1 MNSLSIFKKINI
13 ISWER
18 AMSKK
23 SYFSIFRQSMRR
35 LPLLPVILLMPI
47 VLFGLFA
54 PIFYTHDPLT
64 MNSSLSLK
72 PPLMFGGESSYF
84 LGTDHLGRDIFS
96 KIVAG
101 ARASLIAACAGVLL
115 AGILGI
121 FLGMVAGYFG
131 GWIDQILMRIVDIQM
146 SIPVILLTI
155 LISAALG
162 GGLLTIVICIALV
175 FWTQYARVIRGET
188 LSIRERE
195 FIALARIAGC
205 SPGRMLIKHI
215 LPNLVSTSTIVASL
229 QLGRA
234 IIIEASITFLG
245 LGIQPPDTAWGL
257 MMAEGRMYLSSAWW
271 LPTFAGLAIV
281 ITVLGANLM
290 GDWVRD
296 RLDPKL
302 RQL

>member
-1 MNSLSIFKKINI
+1 MSEKTSGLTVLSGI
-13 ISWER
+13 
-18 AMSKK
+18 
-23 SYFSIFRQSMRR
+23 RR
-35 LPLLPVILLMPI
+35 LPLAQVLLLMPI

-54 PIFYTHDPLT
+54 PLFYTHDPVA
-64 MNSSLSLK
+64 MNPAVSLQ
-72 PPLMFGGESSYF
+72 PPFLFGGDVNYF
-84 LGTDHLGRDIFS
+84 FGTDHLGRDVYS

-101 ARASLIAACAGVLL
+101 ARAPLIAATAGVFF

-131 GWIDQILMRIVDIQM
+131 GWIDEVIMRIVDTQM

-162 GGLLTIVICIALV
+162 GGLVTITICIALV

-195 FIALARIAGC
+195 FVALARIAGC
-205 SPGRMLIKHI
+205 GPGRMLIRHI
-215 LPNLVSTSTIVASL
+215 LPNLVSTSTVIASL

-245 LGIQPPDTAWGL
+245 LGIQPPQTAWGL
-257 MMAEGRMYLSSAWW
+257 MMSEGRMYLSTAWW

>member
-1 MNSLSIFKKINI
+1 MKSNDLDKKPDKRGKG
-13 ISWER
+13 STVR
-18 AMSKK
+18 
-23 SYFSIFRQSMRR
+23 FRLRR
-35 LPLLPVILLMPI
+35 LPILQLLLLMPI
-47 VLFGLFA
+47 VLFGIFGSF
-54 PIFYTHDPLT
+54 FYTHDPVV
-64 MNSSLSLK
+64 MNPAVSLR
-72 PPLMFGGESSYF
+72 PPYLFGGNISYF

-101 ARASLIAACAGVLL
+101 ANASLIAATAGVFI

-121 FLGMVAGYFG
+121 LLGMVAGYFG
-131 GWIDQILMRIVDIQM
+131 GWIDDVIMRIVDTQM

-162 GGLLTIVICIALV
+162 GGLFTVTICIALV

-195 FIALARIAGC
+195 FVALARIAGC
-205 SPGRMLIKHI
+205 GPGRMLIKHI
-215 LPNLVSTSTIVASL
+215 LPNLVSTCTVVASL

-245 LGIQPPDTAWGL
+245 LGIQPPKTAWGL
-257 MMAEGRMYLSSAWW
+257 MMAEGRIYLSTAWW

-281 ITVLGANLM
+281 MTVLGANMM
-290 GDWVRD
+290 GDWIRD
-296 RLDPKL
+296 RMDPKL

>member
-1 MNSLSIFKKINI
+1 MKSNSHENPPRTAPGNTF
-13 ISWER
+13 R
-18 AMSKK
+18 AKV
-23 SYFSIFRQSMRR
+23 RR
-35 LPLLPVILLMPI
+35 LPILQVLLLLPI
-47 VLFGLFA
+47 VLFGIFGSF
-54 PIFYTHDPLT
+54 FYTHDPVN
-64 MNSSLSLK
+64 MNPAVSLH
-72 PPLMFGGESSYF
+72 PPYLFGGEISYF
-84 LGTDHLGRDIFS
+84 LGTDHLGRDVFS

-101 ARASLIAACAGVLL
+101 AQASLIAAAAGVFFAGIIGVLL
-115 AGILGI
+115 
-121 FLGMVAGYFG
+121 GMMAGYFG
-131 GWIDQILMRIVDIQM
+131 GWTDEIIMRIVDIQM

-162 GGLLTIVICIALV
+162 GGLTTVTICIALV

-195 FIALARIAGC
+195 YVALARIAGC
-205 SPGRMLIKHI
+205 GPGRMLIKHI
-215 LPNLVSTSTIVASL
+215 LPNLVSTSTVVASL

-245 LGIQPPDTAWGL
+245 LGIQPPKTAWGL
-257 MMAEGRMYLSSAWW
+257 MMAEGRLYLSTAWW

>member
-1 MNSLSIFKKINI
+1 
-13 ISWER
+13 
-18 AMSKK
+18 MSEKT
-23 SYFSIFRQSMRR
+23 SGQTIRQKMRR
-35 LPLLPVILLMPI
+35 LPLIQVLLLLPI

-54 PIFYTHDPLT
+54 PLFYTHDPVA
-64 MNSSLSLK
+64 MNSSVSLK
-72 PPLMFGGESSYF
+72 PPLLFGGEASYF

-101 ARASLIAACAGVLL
+101 ARASLIAASAGVFL

-121 FLGMVAGYFG
+121 FLGMAAGYFG
-131 GWIDQILMRIVDIQM
+131 GWIDEIIMRIVDIQM

-162 GGLLTIVICIALV
+162 GGLFTVTICIALV

-205 SPGRMLIKHI
+205 GPGRMLVKHI
-215 LPNLVSTSTIVASL
+215 LPNLVSTSTVVASL

-245 LGIQPPDTAWGL
+245 LGIQPPQTAWGL
-257 MMAEGRMYLSSAWW
+257 MMAEGRMYLSTAWW

>member
-1 MNSLSIFKKINI
+1 
-13 ISWER
+13 
-18 AMSKK
+18 
-23 SYFSIFRQSMRR
+23 
-35 LPLLPVILLMPI
+35 MPI

-54 PIFYTHDPLT
+54 PLFYTHDPVN
-64 MNSSLSLK
+64 MNPSVSLK
-72 PPLMFGGESSYF
+72 PPLLFGGETSYF
-84 LGTDHLGRDIFS
+84 LGTDHLGRDVFS

-101 ARASLIAACAGVLL
+101 ARASLIAASAGVFL
-115 AGILGI
+115 AGILGVL
-121 FLGMVAGYFG
+121 LGMAAGYFG
-131 GWIDQILMRIVDIQM
+131 GWTDEIIMRIVDIQM

-162 GGLLTIVICIALV
+162 GGLFTVTICIALV

-195 FIALARIAGC
+195 FVALARIAGC
-205 SPGRMLIKHI
+205 GPGRMLVKHI
-215 LPNLVSTSTIVASL
+215 LPNLVSTSTVIASL

-245 LGIQPPDTAWGL
+245 LGIQPPQTAWGL
-257 MMAEGRMYLSSAWW
+257 MMAEGRMYLSTAWW

-281 ITVLGANLM
+281 ITVLGANFM

>member
-1 MNSLSIFKKINI
+1 
-13 ISWER
+13 
-18 AMSKK
+18 MSEK
-23 SYFSIFRQSMRR
+23 SVDRTVWSTIRR
-35 LPLLPVILLMPI
+35 LPLIPVLFLMPI
-47 VLFGLFA
+47 VLFGLFG
-54 PIFYTHDPLT
+54 PLFYTHDPVA
-64 MNSSLSLK
+64 MNPSVSLQ
-72 PPLMFGGESSYF
+72 PPYLFGGQPGYF
-84 LGTDHLGRDIFS
+84 LGTDHLGRDVFS
-96 KIVAG
+96 KIVDG
-101 ARASLIAACAGVLL
+101 AKASLIVAITGVLL
-115 AGILGI
+115 AGVVGI

-131 GWIDQILMRIVDIQM
+131 GWIDEVIMRIVDIQM
-146 SIPVILLTI
+146 SIPAILMTI

-162 GGLLTIVICIALV
+162 GGLMTITICIAFV

-195 FIALARIAGC
+195 FVALARLAGC
-205 SPGRMLIKHI
+205 GTGRMLVRHI
-215 LPNLVSTSTIVASL
+215 MPNLVSTSTVIATL

-245 LGIQPPDTAWGL
+245 LGIQPPKTAWGL
-257 MMAEGRMYLSSAWW
+257 MMSEGRMYLSTAWW

-290 GDWVRD
+290 GDWIRD

>member
-1 MNSLSIFKKINI
+1 MN
-13 ISWER
+13 R
-18 AMSKK
+18 AKL
-23 SYFSIFRQSMRR
+23 RR
-35 LPLLPVILLMPI
+35 LPLLPVILLLPI
-47 VLFGLFA
+47 VLFGVFGSV
-54 PIFYTHDPLT
+54 FYTHDPLQ
-64 MNSSLSLK
+64 MNPGMSLK
-72 PPLMFGGESSYF
+72 PPYLFGGQASYF

-101 ARASLIAACAGVLL
+101 ARTSLIVAVAGVVL
-115 AGILGI
+115 AGMVGIL
-121 FLGMVAGYFG
+121 LGMTAGYFG
-131 GWIDQILMRIVDIQM
+131 GWVDETIMRIVDVNM
-146 SIPVILLTI
+146 SIPAILLTI
-155 LISAALG
+155 LISAAVG
-162 GGLLTIVICIALV
+162 AGLVTITVCVALV

-195 FIALARIAGC
+195 FVELARIAGC
-205 SPGRMLIKHI
+205 GTTRMLMKHI
-215 LPNLVSTSTIVASL
+215 MPNLVSTSMVVASL

-257 MMAEGRMYLSSAWW
+257 MMAEGRMYLSTAWW

-281 ITVLGANLM
+281 MTVFGANMM

-296 RLDPKL
+296 HLDPKL

>member
-1 MNSLSIFKKINI
+1 MNMSVSGDPMNSNGFDKKFGKT
-13 ISWER
+13 R
-18 AMSKK
+18 TGGTL
-23 SYFSIFRQSMRR
+23 RRRLRR
-35 LPLLPVILLMPI
+35 LPIVQVLLLMPI
-47 VLFGLFA
+47 VLFGLFG
-54 PIFYTHDPLT
+54 PFFYTHDPVAMNPAVSLT
-64 MNSSLSLK
+64 
-72 PPLMFGGESSYF
+72 PPYLFGGAISYF
-84 LGTDHLGRDIFS
+84 LGTDHLGRDVFS

-101 ARASLIAACAGVLL
+101 ANASLTAAAAGVFL

-121 FLGMVAGYFG
+121 FVGMVAGYFG
-131 GWIDQILMRIVDIQM
+131 GWIDEVIMRTVDIQM

-162 GGLLTIVICIALV
+162 GGLLTVTICIALV

-195 FIALARIAGC
+195 FVALARIAGC
-205 SPGRMLIKHI
+205 GPGRMLIKHI
-215 LPNLVSTSTIVASL
+215 LPNLVGTCTVVASL

-245 LGIQPPDTAWGL
+245 LGIQPPKTAWGL
-257 MMAEGRMYLSSAWW
+257 MMAEGRMYLSTAWW

-281 ITVLGANLM
+281 ITVLGANTL
-290 GDWVRD
+290 GDWLRD
-296 RLDPKL
+296 RLDPRL

>member
-1 MNSLSIFKKINI
+1 
-13 ISWER
+13 
-18 AMSKK
+18 MSKK
-23 SYFSIFRQSMRR
+23 LSNLKIRQRVRR
-35 LPLLPVILLMPI
+35 LPLIRVLLLMPI

-54 PIFYTHDPLT
+54 PVFYTHDPVS
-64 MNSSLSLK
+64 MNPSLSLK
-72 PPLMFGGESSYF
+72 PPYLFGGEPGYF
-84 LGTDHLGRDIFS
+84 LGTDHLGRDIYS

-131 GWIDQILMRIVDIQM
+131 GWIDEIIMRIVDIQM

-162 GGLLTIVICIALV
+162 GGLLTVTICIGLV

-188 LSIRERE
+188 LTIRERE
-195 FIALARIAGC
+195 YIALARIAGC
-205 SPGRMLIKHI
+205 NPGRMLVKHI
-215 LPNLVSTSTIVASL
+215 LPNLVSTSTVVASL

-245 LGIQPPDTAWGL
+245 LGIQPPQTAWGL
-257 MMAEGRMYLSSAWW
+257 MMSEGRMYLSTAWW

-296 RLDPKL
+296 RLDPKM

>member
-1 MNSLSIFKKINI
+1 MSNKSSNLI
-13 ISWER
+13 I
-18 AMSKK
+18 
-23 SYFSIFRQSMRR
+23 RQGIRR
-35 LPLLPVILLMPI
+35 LPLIQILLLMPI
-47 VLFGLFA
+47 ILFGLFA
-54 PIFYTHDPLT
+54 PIFYTHDPVT
-64 MNSSLSLK
+64 INPSASLK
-72 PPLMFGGESSYF
+72 PPFMFGGEPSYF

-101 ARASLIAACAGVLL
+101 ARASLIAACAGVFL
-115 AGILGI
+115 AGILGV

-131 GWIDQILMRIVDIQM
+131 GWIDEIIMRIVDIQM
-146 SIPVILLTI
+146 SIPVILLTL

-162 GGLLTIVICIALV
+162 GGLLTVTICIALV

-205 SPGRMLIKHI
+205 SPGRMLVKHI
-215 LPNLVSTSTIVASL
+215 LPNLVSTCTVVASL

-245 LGIQPPDTAWGL
+245 LGIQPPQTAWGL

>member
-1 MNSLSIFKKINI
+1 MTPV
-13 ISWER
+13 
-18 AMSKK
+18 
-23 SYFSIFRQSMRR
+23 QSVYPKNRLWIRR
-35 LPLLPVILLMPI
+35 IPFIPIILLMPI
-47 VLFGLFA
+47 LFFGFLA
-54 PIFYTHDPLT
+54 PLFYTHDPVV
-64 MNSSLSLK
+64 MNPSVSLK
-72 PPLMFGGESSYF
+72 PPLMFGGTTDYF
-84 LGTDHLGRDIFS
+84 LGTDHLGRDVYS

-101 ARASLIAACAGVLL
+101 ARASLIAASAGVFF

-121 FLGMVAGYFG
+121 FLGMAAGYFG
-131 GWIDQILMRIVDIQM
+131 GWTDEIIMRIVDIQM

-162 GGLLTIVICIALV
+162 GGLVTVSICIALV

-195 FIALARIAGC
+195 FVALARIAGC
-205 SPGRMLIKHI
+205 GPGRMLVKHI
-215 LPNLVSTSTIVASL
+215 LPNLVSTSTVVASL

-245 LGIQPPDTAWGL
+245 LGIQPPQTAWGL
-257 MMAEGRMYLSSAWW
+257 MMAEGRMYLSTAWW

-302 RQL
+302 RQI

>member
-1 MNSLSIFKKINI
+1 MNEIKTKNR
-13 ISWER
+13 SW
-18 AMSKK
+18 
-23 SYFSIFRQSMRR
+23 IRR
-35 LPLLPVILLMPI
+35 VPYIPIILLLPI
-47 VLFGLFA
+47 VLFGLLA
-54 PIFYTHDPLT
+54 PLFYTHDPVT
-64 MNSSLSLK
+64 MNPSSSLK
-72 PPLMFGGESSYF
+72 PPFLFGGDTQYF
-84 LGTDHLGRDIFS
+84 LGTDHLGRDVYS

-101 ARASLIAACAGVLL
+101 ARASLIAAAAGVFF
-115 AGILGI
+115 AGIIGI
-121 FLGMVAGYFG
+121 FLGMAAGYFG
-131 GWIDQILMRIVDIQM
+131 GWIDEVIMRIVDIQM

-162 GGLLTIVICIALV
+162 GGLFTVTICIALV

-195 FIALARIAGC
+195 FVALARIAGC
-205 SPGRMLIKHI
+205 GPGRMLVRHI
-215 LPNLVSTSTIVASL
+215 LPNLVSTSTVVASL

-245 LGIQPPDTAWGL
+245 LGIQPPQTAWGL
-257 MMAEGRMYLSSAWW
+257 MMAEGRMYLSTAWW
-271 LPTFAGLAIV
+271 LPTFAGVAIV
-281 ITVLGANLM
+281 ITVLGANMM

>member
-1 MNSLSIFKKINI
+1 MI
-13 ISWER
+13 R
-18 AMSKK
+18 K
-23 SYFSIFRQSMRR
+23 SSYLIFRQRMKRF
-35 LPLLPVILLMPI
+35 PLIPVILLMPI
-47 VLFGLFA
+47 LLFGIFA
-54 PIFYTHDPLT
+54 PIFYTHDPVA
-64 MNSSLSLK
+64 MNSSFSLK
-72 PPLMFGGESSYF
+72 PPYLFGGDPSFF
-84 LGTDHLGRDIFS
+84 LGTDHLGRDIYS

-121 FLGMVAGYFG
+121 FLGMIAGYFG
-131 GWIDQILMRIVDIQM
+131 GWVDQIIMRIVDIQM

-162 GGLLTIVICIALV
+162 GGLLTITICIALV

-215 LPNLVSTSTIVASL
+215 LPNLVSTSTIIGSL

-257 MMAEGRMYLSSAWW
+257 MMAEGRMYLTSAWW
-271 LPTFAGLAIV
+271 LPTFAGFAIV

>member
-1 MNSLSIFKKINI
+1 MSEKSTGSKV
-13 ISWER
+13 R
-18 AMSKK
+18 AV
-23 SYFSIFRQSMRR
+23 IRR
-35 LPLLPVILLMPI
+35 LPLIQILLLLPI

-54 PIFYTHDPLT
+54 PLFYTHDPSA
-64 MNSSLSLK
+64 MNPSVSLR
-72 PPLMFGGESSYF
+72 PPLMFGGDVSYF

-101 ARASLIAACAGVLL
+101 ARASLIAASAGVFL
-115 AGILGI
+115 AGVLGI
-121 FLGMVAGYFG
+121 FLGMAAGYFG
-131 GWIDQILMRIVDIQM
+131 GWIDEIIMRIVDIQM

-162 GGLLTIVICIALV
+162 GGLTTVTICIALV

-195 FIALARIAGC
+195 FVALARIAGC
-205 SPGRMLIKHI
+205 GPARMLVKHI
-215 LPNLVSTSTIVASL
+215 LPNLVSTSTVVASL

-245 LGIQPPDTAWGL
+245 LGIQPPQTAWGL
-257 MMAEGRMYLSSAWW
+257 MMAEGRMYLSTAWW

-296 RLDPKL
+296 KLDPKL

>member
-1 MNSLSIFKKINI
+1 MSEKSSSLTIRRK
-13 ISWER
+13 
-18 AMSKK
+18 
-23 SYFSIFRQSMRR
+23 MRR
-35 LPLLPVILLMPI
+35 LPLIQILLIMPI

-54 PIFYTHDPLT
+54 PLFYTHDPVA
-64 MNSSLSLK
+64 MNPSVSLK
-72 PPLMFGGESSYF
+72 PPILFGGDAEYF

-101 ARASLIAACAGVLL
+101 ARASLIAAAAGVFL
-115 AGILGI
+115 AGVLGI
-121 FLGMVAGYFG
+121 FLGMAAGYFG
-131 GWIDQILMRIVDIQM
+131 GWIDEIIMRIVDIQM

-162 GGLLTIVICIALV
+162 GGLFTVTICIALV

-205 SPGRMLIKHI
+205 GPGRMLVKHI
-215 LPNLVSTSTIVASL
+215 LPNLVSTSTVVASL

-245 LGIQPPDTAWGL
+245 LGIQPPQTAWGL
-257 MMAEGRMYLSSAWW
+257 MMAEGRMYLSTAWW

-302 RQL
+302 RHL

>member
-1 MNSLSIFKKINI
+1 
-13 ISWER
+13 
-18 AMSKK
+18 
-23 SYFSIFRQSMRR
+23 MRR
-35 LPLLPVILLMPI
+35 IPFVPILLLMPI
-47 VLFGLFA
+47 VFFGLFA
-54 PIFYTHDPLT
+54 PFFYTHDPMA
-64 MNSSLSLK
+64 MNPSASLK
-72 PPLMFGGESSYF
+72 PPLLFGGDTSYF
-84 LGTDHLGRDIFS
+84 FGTDHLGRDVYS

-101 ARASLIAACAGVLL
+101 ARASLIAAAAGVFF

-121 FLGMVAGYFG
+121 FLGMAAGYFG
-131 GWIDQILMRIVDIQM
+131 GWIDEIIMRIVDIQM

-162 GGLLTIVICIALV
+162 GGLVTVTICIALV

-195 FIALARIAGC
+195 FVALARIAGC
-205 SPGRMLIKHI
+205 GPGRMLVRHI
-215 LPNLVSTSTIVASL
+215 LPNLVSTSTVVASL

-245 LGIQPPDTAWGL
+245 LGIQPPQTAWGL
-257 MMAEGRMYLSSAWW
+257 MMAEGRMYLSTAWW
-271 LPTFAGLAIV
+271 LPTFAGIAIV

>member
-1 MNSLSIFKKINI
+1 LKPNGSDKKPGKTGTGGKLR
-13 ISWER
+13 SR
-18 AMSKK
+18 L
-23 SYFSIFRQSMRR
+23 RR
-35 LPLLPVILLMPI
+35 IPVLQVLLLLPI
-47 VLFGLFA
+47 VLFGIFGSF
-54 PIFYTHDPLT
+54 FYTHDPVAMKPT
-64 MNSSLSLK
+64 VSLR
-72 PPLMFGGESSYF
+72 PPYLFGGDISYF
-84 LGTDHLGRDIFS
+84 LGTDHLGRDVFS

-101 ARASLIAACAGVLL
+101 ANASLIAAAAGVFL
-115 AGILGI
+115 AGIVGI

-131 GWIDQILMRIVDIQM
+131 GWIDDVIMRVVDIQM

-162 GGLLTIVICIALV
+162 GGLVTVTICIALV

-195 FIALARIAGC
+195 FVALARIAGC
-205 SPGRMLIKHI
+205 GPGRMLIKHI
-215 LPNLVSTSTIVASL
+215 LPNLVSTSTVVASL

-245 LGIQPPDTAWGL
+245 LGIQPPKTAWGL
-257 MMAEGRMYLSSAWW
+257 MMAEGRMYLSTAWW

-281 ITVLGANLM
+281 MTVLGANLM

-296 RLDPKL
+296 WLDPKL

>member
-1 MNSLSIFKKINI
+1 MSNKSSNLI
-13 ISWER
+13 I
-18 AMSKK
+18 
-23 SYFSIFRQSMRR
+23 RQGIRR
-35 LPLLPVILLMPI
+35 LPLIQILLLMPI
-47 VLFGLFA
+47 ILFGLFA
-54 PIFYTHDPLT
+54 PMFYTHDPV
-64 MNSSLSLK
+64 SIDPSVSLK
-72 PPLMFGGESSYF
+72 PPFMFGGEPSYF

-101 ARASLIAACAGVLL
+101 ARASLIAACAGVFL
-115 AGILGI
+115 AGILGV

-131 GWIDQILMRIVDIQM
+131 GWIDEIIMRIVDIQM
-146 SIPVILLTI
+146 SIPVILLTL

-162 GGLLTIVICIALV
+162 GGLLTVTICIALV

-205 SPGRMLIKHI
+205 SPGRMLVKHI
-215 LPNLVSTSTIVASL
+215 LPNLVSTCTVVASL

-245 LGIQPPDTAWGL
+245 LGIQPPQTAWGL

>member
-1 MNSLSIFKKINI
+1 
-13 ISWER
+13 
-18 AMSKK
+18 
-23 SYFSIFRQSMRR
+23 
-35 LPLLPVILLMPI
+35 MPI

-54 PIFYTHDPLT
+54 PLFYTHDPVA
-64 MNSSLSLK
+64 MNPTVSLQ
-72 PPLMFGGESSYF
+72 PPLFFGGSASYF
-84 LGTDHLGRDIFS
+84 LGTDHLGRDVFS

-101 ARASLIAACAGVLL
+101 ARASLIAATAGVFL
-115 AGILGI
+115 AGMLGI

-131 GWIDQILMRIVDIQM
+131 GWTDEIIMRIVDIQM

-162 GGLLTIVICIALV
+162 GGLSTITICIGLV

-205 SPGRMLIKHI
+205 GPGRMLIKHI
-215 LPNLVSTSTIVASL
+215 LPNLVSTSTVIASL

-245 LGIQPPDTAWGL
+245 LGIQPPQTAWGL
-257 MMAEGRMYLSSAWW
+257 MMSEGRMYLSTAWW

>member
-1 MNSLSIFKKINI
+1 MSEKSSSLTIRRK
-13 ISWER
+13 
-18 AMSKK
+18 
-23 SYFSIFRQSMRR
+23 MRR
-35 LPLLPVILLMPI
+35 LPLIQILLLMPI

-54 PIFYTHDPLT
+54 PLFYTHDPVA
-64 MNSSLSLK
+64 MNPSVSLR
-72 PPLMFGGESSYF
+72 PPILFGGDREYF

-101 ARASLIAACAGVLL
+101 ARASLIAASAGVFL
-115 AGILGI
+115 AGVLGI
-121 FLGMVAGYFG
+121 FLGMAAGYFG
-131 GWIDQILMRIVDIQM
+131 GWIDEIIMRIVDIQM

-162 GGLLTIVICIALV
+162 GGLFTVTICIALV

-205 SPGRMLIKHI
+205 GPGRMLVKHI
-215 LPNLVSTSTIVASL
+215 LPNLVSTSTVVASL

-245 LGIQPPDTAWGL
+245 LGIQPPQTAWGL
-257 MMAEGRMYLSSAWW
+257 MMAEGRMYLSTAWW

>member
-1 MNSLSIFKKINI
+1 MSNKSSNLI
-13 ISWER
+13 I
-18 AMSKK
+18 
-23 SYFSIFRQSMRR
+23 RQGIRR
-35 LPLLPVILLMPI
+35 LPLIQILLLMPI
-47 VLFGLFA
+47 ILFGLFA
-54 PIFYTHDPLT
+54 PMFYTHDPV
-64 MNSSLSLK
+64 SIDPSVSLK
-72 PPLMFGGESSYF
+72 PPFMFGGEPSYF

-101 ARASLIAACAGVLL
+101 ARASLIAACAGVFL
-115 AGILGI
+115 AGILGV

-131 GWIDQILMRIVDIQM
+131 GWIDEIIMRIVDIQM
-146 SIPVILLTI
+146 SIPVILLTL

-162 GGLLTIVICIALV
+162 GGLLTVTICIALV

-205 SPGRMLIKHI
+205 SPGRMLVKHI
-215 LPNLVSTSTIVASL
+215 LPNLVSTCTVVASL

-245 LGIQPPDTAWGL
+245 LGIQPPQTAWGL
-257 MMAEGRMYLSSAWW
+257 MMAEGRMYLSTAWW

>member
-1 MNSLSIFKKINI
+1 MSEKSSVLTILSGI
-13 ISWER
+13 
-18 AMSKK
+18 
-23 SYFSIFRQSMRR
+23 RR
-35 LPLLPVILLMPI
+35 LPLFPVLLLMPI
-47 VLFGLFA
+47 ILFGLLA
-54 PIFYTHDPLT
+54 PLFYTHDPVA
-64 MNSSLSLK
+64 MNPAVSLR
-72 PPLMFGGESSYF
+72 PPFLFGGDIQYF
-84 LGTDHLGRDIFS
+84 FGTDHLGRDVFS

-101 ARASLIAACAGVLL
+101 ARASLIAATAGVFF

-131 GWIDQILMRIVDIQM
+131 GWTDEVIMRIVDIQM

-162 GGLLTIVICIALV
+162 GGLFTVTLCIALV

-195 FIALARIAGC
+195 FVALARIAGC
-205 SPGRMLIKHI
+205 GPGRMLIRHI
-215 LPNLVSTSTIVASL
+215 LPNLVSTSTVIASL

-245 LGIQPPDTAWGL
+245 LGIQPPQTAWGL
-257 MMAEGRMYLSSAWW
+257 MMAEGRMYLSTAWW

>member
-1 MNSLSIFKKINI
+1 MDKGKLMMSGQSFNQGKR
-13 ISWER
+13 SW
-18 AMSKK
+18 A
-23 SYFSIFRQSMRR
+23 RR
-35 LPLLPVILLMPI
+35 LPFIQMFLLMPI
-47 VLFGLFA
+47 LFFGLFA
-54 PIFYTHDPLT
+54 PLFYTHDPVA
-64 MNSSLSLK
+64 MNPSASLR
-72 PPLMFGGESSYF
+72 PPIFFGGEADYF
-84 LGTDHLGRDIFS
+84 LGTDHLGRDVFS

-101 ARASLIAACAGVLL
+101 ARASLIAASAGVFF

-121 FLGMVAGYFG
+121 FLGMAAGYFG
-131 GWIDQILMRIVDIQM
+131 GWIDEIIMRIVDIQM

-162 GGLLTIVICIALV
+162 GGLVTVSICIALV

-195 FIALARIAGC
+195 FVALARIAGC
-205 SPGRMLIKHI
+205 GPGRMLVKHI
-215 LPNLVSTSTIVASL
+215 LPNLVSTSTVVASL

-245 LGIQPPDTAWGL
+245 LGIQPPQTAWGL
-257 MMAEGRMYLSSAWW
+257 MMAEGRMYLSTAWW

-296 RLDPKL
+296 SFLGAL
-302 RQL
+302 